1 MGCGFDGRRRVSDGE
16 DDTRYRITPEGR
28 KVVAEVMRRAD
39 EGEMI
44 EDIAASYGVGVGSIQ
59 ILLAMDALS
68 ADQGYIG

>member
-1 MGCGFDGRRRVSDGE
+1 MSDGE